1 MDDSNFAEETVKRV
15 LVSFVYTLRF
25 KKSANQADQV
35 RDMEKDI
42 QKYVFEDYILCD
54 DLGQEQEQEQ
64 DFLNLLDVG
73 DDVNLDLGEGEGQ
86 RRRHLRSKTKFPLRR
101 LQLVERK
108 PIGVST
114 GKKDERAM
122 DLQCGDVAKG
132 EECVPMNG
140 QFELLFTDNADISPT
155 GEENAVLA
163 AIKNAIESGELTPT
177 NPDTRGLLFI
187 GKREG
192 AFAAQSGVIPSAIG
206 QNPNEDEKG
215 EGGVSAV
222 GGVFIGGSLLVVVVA
237 LLAVKKRRK
246 SAHYER
252 TNAGALTS
260 LRDSKVYD
268 YDLHEI
274 GPFEEDLDTLGN
286 RSNAGSPGRNSF
298 PVVLPVVKPGEA
310 SDVPVEVEYLTR
322 DVHRCSSALCQQCS
336 GASSNERIRFIH
348 SSEWY
353 DDVEIDFSH
362 NVRLDDG
369 NSVRTYATPNTVTL

>member
-25 KKSANQADQV
+25 KKNANQADQV
-35 RDMEKDI
+35 SDMQKDVR
-42 QKYVFEDYILCD
+42 KYVFEDYILCD
-54 DLGQEQEQEQ
+54 DLGQEQEQ
-64 DFLNLLDVG
+64 DFLNLFDVG
-73 DDVNLDLGEGEGQ
+73 DDVNLDLGEGEGEGEGQ
-86 RRRHLRSKTKFPLRR
+86 RRRHLRSKPQFLRR

-114 GKKDERAM
+114 GKKDERYM
-122 DLQCGDVAKG
+122 DLKCAEVAKG
-132 EECVPMNG
+132 EQCVPMDG
-140 QFELLFTDNADISPT
+140 QFELLFADNADISPT

-163 AIKNAIESGELTPT
+163 AIKNAIESGELTPS

-206 QNPNEDEKG
+206 QNPNEDEKDG
-215 EGGVSAV
+215 GGGVSAV

-237 LLAVKKRRK
+237 LLAVKKRK
-246 SAHYER
+246 ESAHYER
-252 TNAGALTS
+252 TNDC
-260 LRDSKVYD
+260 RD

-286 RSNAGSPGRNSF
+286 RSNAGSPDRNS
-298 PVVLPVVKPGEA
+298 VSVILRAAIKPGEI
-310 SDVPVEVEYLTR
+310 SDDSLEVEYLTR

-336 GASSNERIRFIH
+336 GASSNKRIPFIH

-353 DDVEIDFSH
+353 DDVEIDCFSH
-362 NVRLDDG
+362 NSVRLDDG
-369 NSVRTYATPNTVTL
+369 NSARTYAMPNTVTL